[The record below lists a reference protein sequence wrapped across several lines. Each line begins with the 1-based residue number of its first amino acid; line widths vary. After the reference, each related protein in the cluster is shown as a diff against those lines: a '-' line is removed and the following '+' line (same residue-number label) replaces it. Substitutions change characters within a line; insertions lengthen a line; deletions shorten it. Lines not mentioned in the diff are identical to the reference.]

1 MRHDVA
7 ALRPAVALGVGLVFV
22 LLLSLA
28 PVERARAGACASFRH
43 YTSGFAA
50 PAGSALPAN
59 GGVLFVPTVAEGDGA
74 GASMRGGPP
83 LESLRRG
90 TGVLASARV
99 ELAPGWVILQP
110 TAPISGRITAM
121 AGATRRAFRLTRG
134 DAPALASARNPS
146 VEYIP
151 QRQQETPIGIRSAP
165 ASNTLTLGGRP
176 PAGAYAV
183 IVRQPAADGRAA
195 PPSGWAMRIEDA
207 HQVIFAFSPDA
218 GRCQP
223 NYPGYVLPANV
234 DVEVFFVDI
243 RGRLSAP
250 VVTRVR

>member
-1 MRHDVA
+1 MGSVLA
-7 ALRPAVALGVGLVFV
+7 
-22 LLLSLA
+22 LLLALA
-28 PVERARAGACASFRH
+28 PIERARAGGCASFRH

-59 GGVLFVPTVAEGDGA
+59 GGVLFVPTVAEGA
-74 GASMRGGPP
+74 GANSLTRRGGEP

-90 TGVLASARV
+90 AVVLASTRV
-99 ELAPGWVILQP
+99 ELAPGWVVLQP
-110 TAPISGRITAM
+110 TAPTSGRITAM
-121 AGATRRAFRLTRG
+121 AGSARRAFRLTRG

-146 VEYIP
+146 VEYVP
-151 QRQQETPIGIRSAP
+151 PRQQETPIGLRTSP

-176 PAGAYAV
+176 PAGSYAV
-183 IVRQPAADGRAA
+183 VVRQPAAEGRAA
-195 PPSGWAMRIEDA
+195 RASGWAMRIGDA
-207 HQVIFAFSPDA
+207 QQVTFTFSPDA

-223 NYPGYVLPANV
+223 NNPGYVLPANV

-250 VVTRVR
+250 VATRVR